1 MSRVTSANNS
11 CRLHLLILQSQF
23 LNNDQQC
30 FNKIKWHICEP
41 FNEIFTHCNE
51 TASDAKI
58 KSDLHEMAK
67 TEWVKLVFHEFE
79 SVLKWEMKINEWKK
93 KQEKRT
99 EMKENTER
107 RIKEKWTQIAW
118 AQNHFEFILSNAFK
132 FPDAVNMFVTD
143 KIISLYTLAMKSTSR
158 CRRHHRLSSVLILN
172 LMM

>member
-1 MSRVTSANNS
+1 MSIEFFFDVKKFFVRNVQKDQMSRVTSANNS

-67 TEWVKLVFHEFE
+67 TE
-79 SVLKWEMKINEWKK
+79 
-93 KQEKRT
+93 
-99 EMKENTER
+99 
-107 RIKEKWTQIAW
+107 
-118 AQNHFEFILSNAFK
+118 
-132 FPDAVNMFVTD
+132 
-143 KIISLYTLAMKSTSR
+143 
-158 CRRHHRLSSVLILN
+158 
-172 LMM
+172 